1 MLLNWVLKK
10 VILMARDLGKGG
22 LQMQVYLQGRKKAL
36 EATKSAK
43 PGLLEKS

>member
-22 LQMQVYLQGRKKAL
+22 INASLSSGKK
-36 EATKSAK
+36 EGT
-43 PGLLEKS
+43 